1 MTKVLDENGLGTL
14 KDWIDQKFS
23 NNLTLVEV
31 PLHMNPSSLAQFMSL
46 VGSSIYNQGGLYKQ
60 GLWVIR
66 YRDKLLFVGN
76 MFSITNMVSGAWC
89 FDGLL
94 LSSIIGNSNIG
105 PEGLQMK
112 PVTGLFTNAT
122 SYQIRG
128 YNKSIFVTLT

>member
-23 NNLTLVEV
+23 SSTTLVEV
-31 PLHMNPSSLAQFMSL
+31 SLHMNPSSLVQFMGL
-46 VGSSIYNQGGLYKQ
+46 VGSSIYNQGGLYRP

-66 YRDKLLFVGN
+66 YRDNLLFVGN
-76 MFSITNMVSGAWC
+76 MFSITNMVSSPWC

-105 PEGLQMK
+105 PEGLKMK

-128 YNKSIFVTLT
+128 YNKSMFVTLT

>member
-23 NNLTLVEV
+23 SSTTLVEV
-31 PLHMNPSSLAQFMSL
+31 PLPTNPASLAQFMGLIGSL
-46 VGSSIYNQGGLYKQ
+46 IYKHGGLYRP

-66 YRDKLLFVGN
+66 YNNQLLFVGN

-122 SYQIRG
+122 SYKIMG
-128 YNKSIFVTLT
+128 YNRSMFVTLT